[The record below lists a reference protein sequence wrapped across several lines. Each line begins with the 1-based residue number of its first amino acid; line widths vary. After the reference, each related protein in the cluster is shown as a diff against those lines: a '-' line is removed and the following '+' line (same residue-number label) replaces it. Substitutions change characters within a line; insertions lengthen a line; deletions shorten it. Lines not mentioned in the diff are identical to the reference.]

1 MPVSFPNRYGAVSR
15 VSVRRQEQSHGFGAG
30 MGGRKPM
37 LSGHA
42 HGDLELN
49 FAYQGSVR
57 YRMEDRDVEVPAG
70 SLCAFWAAIPHRVTA
85 LAQDT
90 RFVWLNV
97 PLTML
102 LRWNLDASF
111 MSRVFAGDVI
121 VDQAGQGWD
130 ADLTRRWLRD
140 LASQQ
145 ADLIRTVEIEV
156 EARIRRLACFCAST
170 RSDDDHS
177 GTQIAAMTAYLV
189 AHYREQISAGDVAD
203 AARLNRHYAMRLFKK
218 HSGLSIW
225 QYLLRLRVS
234 HAQHLLLTTDAP
246 VVTVGL
252 ESGFGSPSRFYEIF
266 TRECKMSPADY
277 RRRTANAGGR
287 IAAVSA

>member
-1 MPVSFPNRYGAVSR
+1 
-15 VSVRRQEQSHGFGAG
+15 
-30 MGGRKPM
+30 M
-37 LSGHA
+37 LSSHA
-42 HGDLELN
+42 HHDLELN
-49 FAYQGSVR
+49 FAYAGSVR
-57 YRMEDRDVEVPAG
+57 YRIEDHEMEVPAG
-70 SLCAFWAAIPHRVTA
+70 SLCAFWAAMPHRVSE
-85 LAQDT
+85 LAPGT
-90 RFVWLNV
+90 SFMWLNV
-97 PLTML
+97 PITML

-111 MSRVFAGDVI
+111 MRRVFAGELI
-121 VDQAGQGWD
+121 VDTAGQPWD

-145 ADLIRTVEIEV
+145 SDLARTVEIEV
-156 EARIRRLACFCAST
+156 EARIRRLACACTSA
-170 RSDDDHS
+170 RSDDDRS

-252 ESGFGSPSRFYEIF
+252 ESGFTSPSRFYEIF
-266 TRECKMSPADY
+266 TRECKMSPAEY
-277 RRRTANAGGR
+277 RRRSGSADGR
-287 IAAVSA
+287 LAAVSA